1 MMISDHVF
9 TNAVMSANQLTK
21 ESKRS
26 YLKQLRQV
34 KKILK
39 NRTFKTSVPKTSAD
53 SFYYILMHPKQ
64 VFTVYETL
72 LNNDKISLNSAKA
85 NMVALA
91 SLIKRAEESEIA
103 TDELKEKQKYWV
115 RNVRV
120 LNAKSQKVIENNILS
135 KREKE
140 SWVTFP
146 QWLETEK
153 RLRDSEP
160 GSYGHLLVAFHSL
173 VAPMRG
179 GDLSKVKIVQSEDPD
194 SKSKQNILIW
204 NGPKK
209 SATLLIRSHKTSKR
223 WPVLTRDLP
232 DVLKESIDKSLKEK
246 PREYLFEMESGK
258 PWSKAS
264 FLVWKN
270 REFQRIF
277 DKPVTTNIARHA
289 YVNAQEM
296 IPQSI
301 ATRREQAESMGHSL
315 RTRDEYRRIV

>member
-1 MMISDHVF
+1 MISDHVF

-26 YLKQLRQV
+26 YLKQLEQV
-34 KKILK
+34 KRHMHGKI
-39 NRTFKTSVPKTSAD
+39 FKSTTPKIYAD
-53 SFYYILMHPKQ
+53 TFYYILMHPKQ
-64 VFTVYETL
+64 VMNVYEDL
-72 LNNDKISLNSAKA
+72 VQKNSISLNSAKA

-103 TDELKEKQKYWV
+103 TPELLEKQKYWV

-120 LNAKSQKVIENNILS
+120 LNAQTQKIIERNTLS
-135 KREKE
+135 AKEKE
-140 SWVTFP
+140 SWVP
-146 QWLETEK
+146 LSEWLETEK
-153 RLRDSEP
+153 KMRISEP

-179 GDLSKVKIVQSEDPD
+179 GDLSKVKIIEKEDPL
-194 SKSKQNILIW
+194 SKSKQNVLIW
-204 NGPKK
+204 NGPKQP
-209 SATLLIRSHKTSKR
+209 ATLLIRSHKTSKK

-232 DVLKESIDKSLKEK
+232 QELKDSIDISLKNT

-258 PWSKAS
+258 PWAKAS

-277 DKPVTTNIARHA
+277 NKPVTTNIARHA

-296 IPQSI
+296 IPRSI
-301 ATRREQAESMGHSL
+301 ASRREQAESMGHSL
-315 RTRDEYRRIV
+315 RTQDEYRRIV

>member
-1 MMISDHVF
+1 MISDHVF

-72 LNNDKISLNSAKA
+72 LDNDKISLNSAKA

-209 SATLLIRSHKTSKR
+209 PATLLIRSHKTSKR
-223 WPVLTRDLP
+223 WTVLTRDLP

>member
-1 MMISDHVF
+1 MISDHVF

-72 LNNDKISLNSAKA
+72 LDNDKISLNSAKA

-209 SATLLIRSHKTSKR
+209 PATLLIRSHKTSKR

>member
-1 MMISDHVF
+1 MISDHVF

>member
-1 MMISDHVF
+1 MISDHVF

-72 LNNDKISLNSAKA
+72 LDNDKISLNSAKA

-179 GDLSKVKIVQSEDPD
+179 GDLSKVKFVQSEDPD

-209 SATLLIRSHKTSKR
+209 PATLLIRSHKTSKR

>member
-1 MMISDHVF
+1 MISDHVF

-72 LNNDKISLNSAKA
+72 LDNDKISLNSAKA

-115 RNVRV
+115 RNVRI

-209 SATLLIRSHKTSKR
+209 PATLLIRSHKTSKR